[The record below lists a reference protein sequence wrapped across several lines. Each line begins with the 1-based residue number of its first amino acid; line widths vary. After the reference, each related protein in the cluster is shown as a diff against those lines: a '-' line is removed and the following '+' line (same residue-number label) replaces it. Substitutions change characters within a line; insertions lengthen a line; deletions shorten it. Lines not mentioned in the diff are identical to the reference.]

1 MLNIKMDMIQTVGLA
16 VIILILGRVLRK
28 KVKFFETYCIPSPV
42 VGGFLFAIINL
53 ILRKTNLVI
62 FEFDNTLQSF
72 FMTLFFTSIGFNA
85 SWRLL
90 KVGGKK
96 VVMFL
101 IMAVALVI
109 LQNIVAVGVGYL
121 TGVDPLIALLTGS
134 TAMTGGHGTA
144 AAMAPIVEEL
154 GHTGAKSV
162 AIAAATFGLIA
173 GSSLGGPLAN
183 RLIKGKKLE
192 VVAEKVDNEKVR
204 NDEVLFNNDVR
215 KLDGENFA
223 KAFFL
228 ILLSMFIGS
237 YVSTFLNQFL
247 NFPNYIG
254 PMIVAAVLRN
264 ISDNTTKFDLHYE
277 EVHILED
284 VSLNLFLGMAMISLR
299 LWELSSVAG
308 QLAVLLLA
316 QALLAWV
323 FIYFVTFRFMGRNY
337 DAAVLSA
344 GHVGFGLGATPNG
357 IANMQ
362 SVCDKYK
369 HSHIA
374 FFVMPIVGALF
385 IDFFNVAI
393 ISGFFSFLS
402 R

>member
-1 MLNIKMDMIQTVGLA
+1 MFNIKMDMIQTVGLA
-16 VIILILGRVLRK
+16 VVILIIGRFLRTR
-28 KVKFFETYCIPSPV
+28 VKIFETYCIPSPV
-42 VGGFLFAIINL
+42 IGGFLFAILNL
-53 ILRKTNLVI
+53 VLRQTNLVI

-90 KVGGKK
+90 KVGGY
-96 VVMFL
+96 
-101 IMAVALVI
+101 A
-109 LQNIVAVGVGYL
+109 
-121 TGVDPLIALLTGS
+121 TGINPLIALLTGS

-144 AAMAPIVEEL
+144 AAMAPIVEEM
-154 GHTGAKSV
+154 GYSGAKSV

-183 RLIKGKKLE
+183 RLIRRKNLE
-192 VVAEKVDNEKVR
+192 VKAEEIEEKHK
-204 NDEVLFNNDVR
+204 NDEFLFNNSIK

-223 KAFFL
+223 KAFFI
-228 ILLSMFIGS
+228 ILLAMFIGS
-237 YVSTFLNQFL
+237 YLSIYINQFL
-247 NFPNYIG
+247 KFPSYIG
-254 PMIVAAVLRN
+254 PMLIAAVFRN
-264 ISDNTTKFDLHYE
+264 ISDATTKVDLHYE
-277 EVHILED
+277 EIHVLES

-299 LWELSSVAG
+299 LWELASLAG
-308 QLAVLLLA
+308 QLTLLLLA
-316 QALLAWV
+316 QALLAYV
-323 FIYFVTFRFMGRNY
+323 FIYFITFRVMGSNY
-337 DAAVLSA
+337 DSAVLSA

-362 SVCDKYK
+362 SVTDKYK
-369 HSHIA
+369 YSHIA

-393 ISGFFSFLS
+393 ISGFLSFLA

>member
-1 MLNIKMDMIQTVGLA
+1 MLNIKMDMIHTVGLA

-53 ILRKTNLVI
+53 ILRETNLVI

-109 LQNIVAVGVGYL
+109 LQNVVAVGVGYL

-134 TAMTGGHGTA
+134 TAMTGGYGTA

-204 NDEVLFNNDVR
+204 NDEFLFNNDVR

-344 GHVGFGLGATPNG
+344 GHVGFALGATPNG